1 MNDMTF
7 NGSGNGTPVRMTSLE
22 MADLTGKRH
31 DNVRRLIETL
41 AEKAVIS
48 LPQIEEVKIQR
59 ERRSENTLAYV
70 FSGDQGKRDSYVV
83 VAQLS
88 PEFTARLVD
97 RWQEL
102 EQRQPVAIDVRN
114 LPQLQTIAL
123 QLIEVNKEQ
132 SEQIAAM
139 TPKVEAMALLE
150 ASEGSVGPR
159 LASKMLDVP
168 ERKFTAW
175 LQANH
180 WAFRQNGVGPLQAYV
195 DKRNAGYLEH
205 RPHTYRDHGSGE
217 DKTIAQL
224 MITPKGLAKIAQKL
238 SEGRA

>member
-7 NGSGNGTPVRMTSLE
+7 NGSGAGKPASMTSLE

-31 DNVRRLIETL
+31 DNVRRTIETL
-41 AEKAVIS
+41 AESGVIA

-59 ERRSENTLAYV
+59 ARRSETVMAYV
-70 FSGDQGKRDSYVV
+70 FSGEQGKRDSYVV

-139 TPKVEAMALLE
+139 APKVEAFDRIADADGSFCLTDGAKALQMRPIDLTRE
-150 ASEGSVGPR
+150 
-159 LASKMLDVP
+159 
-168 ERKFTAW
+168 
-175 LQANH
+175 LQAMDWIYRRPGNNH
-180 WAFRQNGVGPLQAYV
+180 WVGKSVQTQQNLLTHKV
-195 DKRNAGYLEH
+195 
-205 RPHTYRDHGSGE
+205 TTGSRADGTE
-217 DKTIAQL
+217 WVSEQVR
-224 MITPKGLAKIAQKL
+224 ITPKGLAKLAARF

>member
-7 NGSGNGTPVRMTSLE
+7 NGSGNGTPARMTSRE
-22 MADLTGKRH
+22 IADLLDVRH
-31 DNVRRLIETL
+31 DSVRRTIERL
-41 AEKAVIS
+41 ADKAVIQ
-48 LPQIEEVKIQR
+48 LPPLVEVKNHLGQTIG
-59 ERRSENTLAYV
+59 EYV
-70 FSGDQGKRDSYVV
+70 FSGEQGKRDSYVV

-102 EQRQPVAIDVRN
+102 EQRQPVAINVRN